1 MELRYLV
8 LISDA
13 EQTCGVEEFTRQL
26 ARRMQPRAL
35 MRALDGNL
43 PGIVRMVRNADG
55 VILNFPIVAWK
66 RRLLSPIFVALV
78 ARIFRRDVVVVLHEW
93 LALDWKRR
101 LVLSPVALLASRI
114 YFSAP
119 EIASEF
125 AGTRLSALAPHD
137 RRLLPVPPNLLP
149 PAATRPSRI
158 SESLSEQRRN
168 GRFIIGQFGSI
179 YPKKQST
186 AVLEVAACLLSQGH
200 DVGVVF
206 AGSFIKGMDNV
217 EEQFFDQVRRLG
229 LADRVQVTGYIAGE
243 DELFAIFEQVD
254 VFCYL
259 FQEGLTSRRGS
270 VLAAALSGKPVVVNA
285 AERSDT
291 LAHHGLFQ
299 SLLATHALR
308 LVETNADIPT
318 VAAAV
323 LQARETAAGKIDFHR
338 EVESMW
344 RVIAADIDPGK
355 G

>member
-1 MELRYLV
+1 MKLRYLV
-8 LISDA
+8 LVSDA
-13 EQTCGVEEFTRQL
+13 IQTCGVEEFTRQL
-26 ARRMQPRAL
+26 ARRMHPHAL
-35 MRALDGNL
+35 THALDGNL
-43 PGIVRMVRNADG
+43 PRIVRMVRDVDG

-66 RRLLSPIFVALV
+66 RRLLSPILVALT

-101 LVLSPVALLASRI
+101 LVLSPVVLLGSRI

-119 EIASEF
+119 EIAAEF
-125 AGTRLSALAPHD
+125 AKTRLSALAPRD

-149 PAATRPSRI
+149 PAAARPSRM
-158 SESLSEQRRN
+158 SESLGEQRRN

-186 AVLEVAACLLSQGH
+186 AVLEVAAHLLSQGH

-217 EEQFFDQVRRLG
+217 EEQFFDLVQRLG

-285 AERSDT
+285 PEQGDALS
-291 LAHHGLFQ
+291 HHGLFQ
-299 SLLATHALR
+299 SLLAIHALR
-308 LVETNADIPT
+308 LVETNADIPA
-318 VAAAV
+318 VAQAV
-323 LQARETAAGKIDFHR
+323 LQARETGAGKVDLHH
-338 EVESMW
+338 EVDGMW
-344 RVIAADIDPGK
+344 RLITADFDREEG
-355 G
+355 